1 LSNDLHALAIR
12 RVTLRMGL
20 VFGRSGGALPLMLLP
35 FRLGLGAVLGNG
47 RQHVGWIHLEDLLR
61 LMAHAI
67 ADECM
72 DGTFNAV
79 APDSPTYAQFARAAG
94 KTLQRPVWLQLPATI
109 LRAGLGEM
117 ASLFV
122 DGPRVVPQRLLES
135 GFEYRFPDLR
145 AALMDLS

>member
-1 LSNDLHALAIR
+1 VSRRWNPVLA
-12 RVTLRMGL
+12 
-20 VFGRSGGALPLMLLP
+20 S
-35 FRLGLGAVLGNG
+35 
-47 RQHVGWIHLEDLLR
+47 
-61 LMAHAI
+61 
-67 ADECM
+67 
-72 DGTFNAV
+72 AV